1 MEQFTEEFLAF
12 RDRMEA
18 ALPEA
23 FKERERGVMIAGRG
37 CALAAGYSL
46 SCERK
51 MFGMIG
57 TGSHTHSH
65 ELRLLFSAPGL
76 TAEDAVGW
84 REYAQAALKERIKL
98 DRAHEFTILSII
110 LATDGMSRD
119 VIKTLKKSDEEERY
133 EKPGAGWSQIR
144 FVAADLEKR
153 KLYPSPLGKPLADL
167 MKGLL

>member
-1 MEQFTEEFLAF
+1 MEQFTEGFLSF
-12 RDRMEA
+12 RDRMEG

-23 FKERERGVMIAGRG
+23 FQERERGVMIAGRG

-57 TGSHTHSH
+57 TGSYTHSH

-76 TAEDAVGW
+76 TAEDVAGW
-84 REYAQAALKERIKL
+84 QEYARAVLKERIQL
-98 DRAHEFTILSII
+98 DLAHEFTILSVI
-110 LATDGMSRD
+110 LVSSGIGRD
-119 VIKTLKKSDEEERY
+119 VIRALKKADVEERY
-133 EKPGAGWSQIR
+133 DKPGAGWAQIR
-144 FVAADLEKR
+144 FLAADLEKR

-167 MKGLL
+167 MKSVL